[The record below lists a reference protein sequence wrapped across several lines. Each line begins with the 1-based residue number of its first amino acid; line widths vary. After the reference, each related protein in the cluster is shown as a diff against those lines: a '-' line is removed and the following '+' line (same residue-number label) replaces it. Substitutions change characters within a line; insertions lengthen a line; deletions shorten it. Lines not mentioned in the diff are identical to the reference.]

1 MIEQLAENGR
11 RHDAGEVEAGRD
23 EAEYAAIGAGRRH
36 RTHDHVAR
44 GHGQPGAKTRGRH
57 HQHQRE
63 RRKIDEADQGAGG
76 RRRQQPA
83 GGDQAVAG
91 GAGRENAA
99 DQDADR
105 THGQLAGQRRVGDG
119 ERRVVQ
125 RAEPHHQIIV
135 EPAAAERQQ
144 DEEHH
149 VGEDRGREQQPPAVK
164 RCAGLVAA
172 RLGGRLYRLR
182 RLALPDQD
190 QRGKKPDR
198 RGREVGAAPA
208 DDAVQEQ
215 QRWRGRRIAHHAG
228 EGVEGK
234 HAAGALGRHV
244 LRKQRVVGRMVDR
257 VGEAEHAKHGDEH
270 PERVDQPRH
279 RDGAC
284 ANDKPADQPQP
295 RARAVDQKTHGRLQ
309 HGRGDIEGGERKP

>member
-1 MIEQLAENGR
+1 M
-11 RHDAGEVEAGRD
+11 
-23 EAEYAAIGAGRRH
+23 
-36 RTHDHVAR
+36 
-44 GHGQPGAKTRGRH
+44 
-57 HQHQRE
+57 
-63 RRKIDEADQGAGG
+63 
-76 RRRQQPA
+76 
-83 GGDQAVAG
+83 AG
-91 GAGRENAA
+91 GAHCKNAA
-99 DQDADR
+99 DQHADR
-105 THGQLAGQRRVGDG
+105 AHGQLAGQRRAGDG

-125 RAEPHHQIIV
+125 RAEPHDQVVV

-208 DDAVQEQ
+208 NDAVQEQ
-215 QRWRGRRIAHHAG
+215 QRRRGRRIAHHAG

-244 LRKQRVVGRMVDR
+244 LRKQRVVGRVVDR
-257 VGEAEHAKHGDEH
+257 VGEAEHAEHGDEH
-270 PERVDQPRH
+270 PERIDQPRH

-309 HGRGDIEGGERKP
+309 HGRGDVEGGERKPKLGIAHAIFLAHEQEQGREQHDVEMAGKMRKAHAADEAFLGTARNREREFDGLGHMEFASACAARMACHTRCGVAGMSM